1 MAVPGIHVAVHS
13 EERLLSAGAWLNF
26 SQHVNTL
33 LLAGRMEEARTLWG
47 SVFEIVHLGVDP
59 ALPVLQDQRL
69 PPLRRIPCCV
79 RPCQRCEG
87 PGVAFVSRLWERGR
101 AELSSLKRP
110 LRRVQPGSCSI
121 RSHMSAWTFWRCRHV
136 ARACDRLL
144 RGMDGIS
151 ISLFFACVVRHLPRY
166 SGCLTCG
173 YNWRNGCRGHLS
185 FCAMCGSSDDED

>member
-1 MAVPGIHVAVHS
+1 MLPFILRSGFFLLGHGSADFVPA
-13 EERLLSAGAWLNF
+13 
-26 SQHVNTL
+26 
-33 LLAGRMEEARTLWG
+33 
-47 SVFEIVHLGVDP
+47 
-59 ALPVLQDQRL
+59 
-69 PPLRRIPCCV
+69 
-79 RPCQRCEG
+79 
-87 PGVAFVSRLWERGR
+87 
-101 AELSSLKRP
+101 
-110 LRRVQPGSCSI
+110 
-121 RSHMSAWTFWRCRHV
+121 HV